1 MTGEGGRLPVV
12 LPPDTDER
20 LSSWLARL
28 AVFYAM
34 SVPEFLAKLGLKG
47 RNVFDLEWRLSEGE
61 GVKIVGR
68 TGLSENK
75 LQAMTFR
82 EIVPEARIMIARK
95 GRHHCPLCPVD
106 VQRKTAAFPWTFR
119 CPVHGV
125 YYRTTNGAT
134 LAEMFAGEQLTV
146 LGSYAEAGASFLA
159 TWARGE
165 EPGDLG
171 PVEMLTFLTTRH
183 RRSSPPSI
191 SEQPRLS
198 LQARGDYCDFLTTPI
213 IRQAL
218 AVMVPEYDQVSPVLA
233 KPVRLSLHGLAQ
245 GSLVQAYALAVG
257 IGRLIENP
265 VDQAITVLLA
275 SDAQGEA
282 RLRIALKTWPLSLRR
297 RIWARLWR
305 AQRDERDR
313 QIAQMGARRR
323 QSQKPRHF
331 QSHIHR
337 WRVSQ

>member
-134 LAEMFAGEQLTV
+134 LAEMFAGEQL
-146 LGSYAEAGASFLA
+146 LFLA
-159 TWARGE
+159 
-165 EPGDLG
+165 P
-171 PVEMLTFLTTRH
+171 M
-183 RRSSPPSI
+183 
-191 SEQPRLS
+191 PR
-198 LQARGDYCDFLTTPI
+198 Q
-213 IRQAL
+213 
-218 AVMVPEYDQVSPVLA
+218 
-233 KPVRLSLHGLAQ
+233 
-245 GSLVQAYALAVG
+245 VQAFWPLGRGAKSRATW
-257 IGRLIENP
+257 GRLKC
-265 VDQAITVLLA
+265 LH
-275 SDAQGEA
+275 S
-282 RLRIALKTWPLSLRR
+282 
-297 RIWARLWR
+297 
-305 AQRDERDR
+305 
-313 QIAQMGARRR
+313 
-323 QSQKPRHF
+323 
-331 QSHIHR
+331 
-337 WRVSQ
+337 